1 MKTQNAI
8 HMRYAL
14 EVIARERCFSG
25 FLRLTRYRLR
35 HSLFAG
41 GWSPI
46 IERERVEYLNSA
58 AAILYDAM
66 RDQVVLIEQF
76 RVGALE
82 HGRGAWTLEPVGGI
96 LKAGEDAREVVR
108 REAMEEAGCQVL
120 DLAPIGAYHVSPG
133 TSADRVRLFCG
144 RVDAA
149 SAGGIH
155 GLTEEG
161 EDTHVVVIDTKQAER
176 ELYSGRIDTSAAI
189 IATQWLMM
197 NRDRLRVEWNH

>member
-1 MKTQNAI
+1 VKTQNAI

-161 EDTHVVVIDTKQAER
+161 EDTHVVVIDTEQAER

>member
-1 MKTQNAI
+1 
-8 HMRYAL
+8 MRYAL